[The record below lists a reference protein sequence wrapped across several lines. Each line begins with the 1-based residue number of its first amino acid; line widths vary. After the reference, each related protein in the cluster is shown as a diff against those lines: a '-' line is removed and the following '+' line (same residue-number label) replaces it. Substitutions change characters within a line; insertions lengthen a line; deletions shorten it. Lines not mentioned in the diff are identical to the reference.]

1 MRLAPSLLV
10 VLIAARRLNLKSAI
24 PFGPVLIF
32 AAFIAA
38 LAA

>member
-1 MRLAPSLLV
+1 V
-10 VLIAARRLNLKSAI
+10 IVLIALRRITLKSAI